1 MTFHNI
7 QFETNDGL
15 ARVTLDR
22 PDAANAL
29 NLDLV
34 RELLEAATVCSEDGS
49 IRAVLL
55 SSTGKMFCAGGDLRS
70 FADAGDQVAAHL
82 TELADTLHAAISKLA
97 RMNAPLVV
105 AVNGAAAG
113 AGMSLVCMSDLAIAA
128 ESASFTMAYT
138 AAGLTPDGSST
149 YYLPRAIGTR
159 RAREL
164 ILTNR
169 RLSSAEA
176 LDWGLVQSVVADD
189 ELVAEA
195 EKIAVRLSQGP
206 TLAFGA
212 AKRLLIDGATA
223 ELESQMDAE
232 TRSIADMTRNAD
244 GREGIAAFLEKR
256 RPEFEG
262 R

>member
-1 MTFHNI
+1 MAFNNI
-7 QFETNDGL
+7 QFEVSDGL
-15 ARVTLDR
+15 ARLTLDR
-22 PDAANAL
+22 PKAANAL
-29 NLDLV
+29 DLDLV
-34 RELLEAATVCSEDGS
+34 KELLEAATTCSEDPS
-49 IRAVLL
+49 IRAVLMTG
-55 SSTGKMFCAGGDLRS
+55 SGKMFSAGGDLRS

-82 TELADTLHAAISKLA
+82 TQLAETLHAAIAKLA

-113 AGMSLVCMSDLAIAA
+113 AGLSLVCMSDLAIAA

-149 YYLPRAIGTR
+149 YYLPRAVGER

-169 RLSSAEA
+169 RLSSGEA
-176 LDWGLVQSVVADD
+176 MEWGLVQAVVPDD
-189 ELVAEA
+189 ELMAEA
-195 EKIAVRLSQGP
+195 EKLATRLSRGP

-212 AKRLLIDGATA
+212 AKRLLIDGANS
-223 ELESQMDAE
+223 ELEPQMDAE
-232 TRSIADMTRNAD
+232 TKAIASMTENAD

-256 RPEFEG
+256 RPEFKG
-262 R
+262 Q

>member
-1 MTFHNI
+1 MAFDNI
-7 QFETNDGL
+7 QFQSSDGL
-15 ARVTLDR
+15 ARLTLDR
-22 PDAANAL
+22 PEAANAL
-29 NLDLV
+29 NLDLAA
-34 RELLEAATVCSEDGS
+34 ELLEAATLCSADAT

-55 SSTGKMFCAGGDLRS
+55 TGSGKMFCAGGDLRS
-70 FADAGDQVAAHL
+70 FADAGDEVAAHL
-82 TELADTLHAAISKLA
+82 TRLADTLHAGISKFA

-128 ESASFTMAYT
+128 QSASFTMAYT

-159 RAREL
+159 RAKEL

-169 RLSSAEA
+169 RLSAAEA
-176 LDWGLVQSVVADD
+176 LDWGLVQSVVPDD
-189 ELVAEA
+189 ELMAEA
-195 EKIAVRLSQGP
+195 EKLATRLSRGP

-212 AKRLLIDGATA
+212 AKRLLIDSATSK
-223 ELESQMDAE
+223 LEAQMDAE
-232 TRSIADMTRNAD
+232 TKAIADMTRNAD

-256 RPEFEG
+256 RPEFKG

>member
-1 MTFHNI
+1 MGFDNI
-7 QFETNDGL
+7 QFDASDGL
-15 ARVTLDR
+15 ARLTLNR
-22 PDAANAL
+22 PKAANAL

-34 RELLEAATVCSEDGS
+34 KELLEAATICSEDAS

-55 SSTGKMFCAGGDLRS
+55 SGSGKMFCAGGDLHS
-70 FADAGDQVAAHL
+70 FANAGEAVGAHL
-82 TELADTLHAAISKLA
+82 TELADTLHAGISKLA
-97 RMNAPLVV
+97 RMNAPLIA

-149 YYLPRAIGTR
+149 YYLPRAVGTR

-169 RLSSAEA
+169 RLSATEA

-189 ELVAEA
+189 ELMTEA
-195 EKIAVRLSQGP
+195 EKLATRMSRGP
-206 TLAFGA
+206 TLAYGA
-212 AKRLLIDGATA
+212 AKRLLIDAATS
-223 ELESQMDAE
+223 ELEPQMDAE
-232 TRSIADMTRNAD
+232 TKAIADMTQNAD

-256 RPEFEG
+256 RPEFKG

>member
-1 MTFHNI
+1 MAFENI
-7 QFETNDGL
+7 QFDASDGL
-15 ARVTLDR
+15 ARLTLNR
-22 PDAANAL
+22 PKAANAL

-34 RELLEAATVCSEDGS
+34 KELLEAATNCSDDAS

-55 SSTGKMFCAGGDLRS
+55 SGSGKMFCAGGDLRS
-70 FADAGDQVAAHL
+70 LADQGDQIAAHL
-82 TELADTLHAAISKLA
+82 TQLADTLHAAISKLA

-149 YYLPRAIGTR
+149 YYLPRTIGTR

-169 RLSSAEA
+169 RLSAAEA
-176 LDWGLVQSVVADD
+176 MEWGIVQSVVPDG
-189 ELVAEA
+189 ELMAQA
-195 EKIAVRLSQGP
+195 EKLAIALSRGP

-212 AKRLLIDGATA
+212 AKRLLIDSATS
-223 ELESQMDAE
+223 ELEAQMDAE
-232 TRSIADMTRNAD
+232 TTAIADMTKNAD

-256 RPEFEG
+256 RPEFKG